1 VRDASRIRDLL
12 FLFAIVCVSSCSR
25 SGATGVARIRLV
37 SPNQAAGSAYVE
49 VSGLSDAQQNALA
62 RPTVTLE
69 EWQQVM
75 TVSVR
80 QDAESGRSLPMA
92 GRYAIARDV
101 LRFTPLYPF
110 DPGRE
115 YEVRF
120 GSIAATV
127 SLPARPA
134 ASPTYVT
141 ALYPS
146 GEVVPENQLRMY
158 IHFSAPMGRR
168 GGVDRLKLLDDRG
181 REVEMP
187 FLPLEAEFWNADR
200 TRYTVFF
207 DPGRQKRGI
216 LPNREMGPS
225 LMKGRTYTLVVD
237 RSWVDGNGN
246 QLRESFTKRFRV
258 GRPVLSAL
266 EPDRWRIEPPK
277 AGTRDPLSV
286 AFPEPL
292 DHALL
297 QDAIGVR
304 HQGQAITGEIRTDG
318 AEKRWIMTPTE
329 AWRPGRYELTVLSI
343 LEDVAGNRVGR
354 PFEAS
359 EFSQPSEPRVDSIAA
374 TLPFTVQP

>member
-1 VRDASRIRDLL
+1 MRYPSRIRDLL
-12 FLFAIVCVSSCSR
+12 FLFVIVCVPSCSR
-25 SGATGVARIRLV
+25 SGATGVPQIRLV
-37 SPNQAAGSAYVE
+37 SSNPAGSAYVE
-49 VSGLSDAQQNALA
+49 VSGLSDAQREALV
-62 RPTVTLE
+62 RPGVTLE
-69 EWQQVM
+69 EWQRVLS
-75 TVSVR
+75 VSVKR
-80 QDAESGRSLPMA
+80 GADAKRSLPVA
-92 GRYAIARDV
+92 GRYAIERDV
-101 LRFTPLYPF
+101 LRFTPLLPF
-110 DPGRE
+110 DPGRD

-120 GSIAATV
+120 GSISSTV

-141 ALYPS
+141 AVYPS

-168 GGVDRLKLLDDRG
+168 GGVDRVKLLDDSG

-187 FLPLEAEFWNADR
+187 FLPLEAEFWNGDR

-225 LMKGRTYTLVVD
+225 LINGKSYTLVVD
-237 RSWVDGNGN
+237 RNWVDGNGN

-258 GRPVLSAL
+258 GPAVLSAL
-266 EPDRWRIEPPK
+266 KTDRWRIDPPR
-277 AGTRDPLSV
+277 AGTRNPISV
-286 AFPEPL
+286 TFSEPL

-304 HQGQAITGEIRTDG
+304 HEGQTITGEIRTDA
-318 AEKRWIMTPTE
+318 AETRWVMTPTD
-329 AWRPGRYELTVLSI
+329 AWRPGRYELTVLSF

-359 EFSQPSEPRVDSIAA
+359 EFSQPSEPRTDSIAA